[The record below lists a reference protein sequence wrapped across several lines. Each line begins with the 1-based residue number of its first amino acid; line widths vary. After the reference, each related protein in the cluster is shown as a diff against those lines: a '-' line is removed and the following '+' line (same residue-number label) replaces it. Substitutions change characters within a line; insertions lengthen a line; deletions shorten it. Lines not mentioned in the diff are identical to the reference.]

1 MCRGRK
7 RPVVETEGLFVCY
20 LLESNSAEDYD
31 EADVFPDVAALESK
45 CILDVFSMT
54 ELEMIRQVRQRSP
67 AAARLY
73 LALNSQIAFQQIQP
87 PAVRINLAFRHCV

>member
-1 MCRGRK
+1 M
-7 RPVVETEGLFVCY
+7 
-20 LLESNSAEDYD
+20 DDDD
-31 EADVFPDVAALESK
+31 EADVLPDIAALESK

-54 ELEMIRQVRQRSP
+54 ELERIRQLRQQSP

-87 PAVRINLAFRHCV
+87 PAVQITFEVSSVRVGADFVGSCCPFTSRYSHGRAQ